1 MTAAIVEVAAATAEL
16 DTRSGAPRRVKLLPI
31 GTIAMRDGRGPYLI
45 RDRAH
50 AERVVAA
57 TRAWLG
63 SADFNFD
70 YGHAAK
76 RDEAAIASGWAK
88 ASSLTAE
95 SDGIYAEVEWTRAAA
110 DKITARE
117 YRYISPLFLAA
128 KTTGEVI
135 QLKNAALVT
144 IGAIDLPEVAASL
157 QMGVKWDGDKQRA
170 LTLDELRAAAAGTP
184 VDIQTAL
191 TPEEQQECTRLGWTF
206 ADYLTQ
212 KIRQKEEAE
221 ADRSNVAAA
230 AQMSADEIAAC
241 AALGMSH
248 AEYLSARAADQR
260 AKPQAAQFESA
271 MVAASATL
279 IERLRAGVPA
289 EHLLTDSE
297 REMCRLMQWTP
308 AWYLDQK
315 LKAMGG
321 EGAPSPLPSADAALS
336 ADEIAACAALGMS
349 HHEFREAKGRDA
361 AQMTSEERRIC
372 ALTGLGEA
380 DYVAAKAKL
389 NDGTVVGA
397 AFDEAQRSAKADLSD
412 AERWACQKLGM
423 SHTDFLDAKR
433 SDKGR

>member
-1 MTAAIVEVAAATAEL
+1 
-16 DTRSGAPRRVKLLPI
+16 
-31 GTIAMRDGRGPYLI
+31 RDGRGPYLI

-157 QMGVKWDGDKQRA
+157 QMGLKWDGDKQRA

-248 AEYLSARAADQR
+248 AEYLSARAA
-260 AKPQAAQFESA
+260 
-271 MVAASATL
+271 
-279 IERLRAGVPA
+279 
-289 EHLLTDSE
+289 
-297 REMCRLMQWTP
+297 
-308 AWYLDQK
+308 
-315 LKAMGG
+315 
-321 EGAPSPLPSADAALS
+321 
-336 ADEIAACAALGMS
+336 
-349 HHEFREAKGRDA
+349 
-361 AQMTSEERRIC
+361 
-372 ALTGLGEA
+372 
-380 DYVAAKAKL
+380 
-389 NDGTVVGA
+389 
-397 AFDEAQRSAKADLSD
+397 
-412 AERWACQKLGM
+412 
-423 SHTDFLDAKR
+423 
-433 SDKGR
+433 